1 MARRILT
8 LLIVAVFLLQLP
20 LTCFAWMPSSS
31 FHCLIDYAKI
41 PENAVY
47 IDLLLPIT
55 AEDANYT
62 AYNAANGTHFGI
74 SSESQIVRYD
84 TDGYRSYTFHI
95 QDATAE
101 IKPSYFI
108 SFVCDAA
115 IYNSNRS
122 VFEKAGLSP
131 HSTIEPYTLNATVY
145 RGSDIDLAM
154 ADVCSLLNVS
164 ISSARGS
171 TGVSFFLDD
180 PSVYNDNAAEEY
192 YNFCRKYRSAKMA
205 YLDINGM
212 IISIS
217 NAVAIYKDDLLNRT
231 PATIMRLTG
240 NELSLKISYGPP
252 YFLIPCIIAAF
263 IAITVVTL
271 CIITVQNKRKKQS
284 KNC

>member
-8 LLIVAVFLLQLP
+8 LLVICFFLLQFP
-20 LTCFAWMPSSS
+20 LTCFAWVPSTTLNCSV
-31 FHCLIDYAKI
+31 DYKNM

-55 AEDANYT
+55 AEDENFTPYHT
-62 AYNAANGTHFGI
+62 TNGTRFNI
-74 SSESQIVRYD
+74 STESQIVRYD
-84 TDGYRSYTFHI
+84 TDGYRSYTFHMK
-95 QDATAE
+95 DAAAE
-101 IKPSYFI
+101 IKPCYHI
-108 SFVCDAA
+108 SLVCDAA
-115 IYNSNRS
+115 LYNSNRS
-122 VFEKAGLSP
+122 VFEKADLSP

-205 YLDINGM
+205 YLDINGT